1 VSVFEYLMLC
11 YEVHFYRHDG
21 TLGMRVLTAAA
32 SENGALFTMRK
43 MRCAEFSAP
52 KVFRGLN
59 RPKAGPPAVILQL
72 VDHSE
77 AATLDFEAVAECQA
91 AVQGDEGRLATLNRY
106 RRKAPPIHTSR
117 ALIQR
122 SAS

>member
-1 VSVFEYLMLC
+1 MLC

-21 TLGMRVLTAAA
+21 TLGIRVLTAAA
-32 SENGALFTMRK
+32 TEDDALFTLRK
-43 MRCAEFSAP
+43 MHCAEFSAP

-59 RPKAGPPAVILQL
+59 RPNAGSPALILKL

-77 AATLDFEAVAECQA
+77 AATLNFEAVAECQA
-91 AVQGDEGRLATLNRY
+91 AVKGDEGKLAALYRY
-106 RRKAPPIHTSR
+106 KRKAPPIHTSG
-117 ALIQR
+117 ALIQK